1 MPPVVQLDSISHVF
15 GDGSSRKVVLREVS
29 LQVHPGELVILTG
42 PSGSG
47 KSTLLTLVGALR
59 SVQQGSCRVLDHEL
73 NHSSDATRNVVRRQV
88 GYIFQAHNLLPF
100 LSAREN
106 VEMSAALAPD
116 LPDPTQRRDRALAL
130 LDAVGLTPER
140 DQLPATLSGGQRQR
154 VAIAR
159 ALAHQPRLILA
170 DEPTAA
176 LDRAAGHTA
185 VELLRQLA
193 RERGTPILL
202 VTHDARILDVADR
215 ILRFEDGR
223 VVR

>member
-1 MPPVVQLDSISHVF
+1 MSPVVQLDSVSHTF
-15 GDGSSRKVVLREVS
+15 GDGASRKAVLRQVS
-29 LQVHPGELVILTG
+29 LRVHSGELVILTG

-59 SVQQGSCRVLDHEL
+59 SVQQGSCHVLNHQL
-73 NHSSDATRNVVRRQV
+73 LHSSDDTRNVIRRQI
-88 GYIFQAHNLLPF
+88 GFIFQTHNLLPF

-106 VEMSAALAPD
+106 IEMSAALSPD
-116 LPDPTQRRDRALAL
+116 LPSPAQRRSRTLAL
-130 LDAVGLTPER
+130 LEAVGLTPEQ

-223 VVR
+223 VVT